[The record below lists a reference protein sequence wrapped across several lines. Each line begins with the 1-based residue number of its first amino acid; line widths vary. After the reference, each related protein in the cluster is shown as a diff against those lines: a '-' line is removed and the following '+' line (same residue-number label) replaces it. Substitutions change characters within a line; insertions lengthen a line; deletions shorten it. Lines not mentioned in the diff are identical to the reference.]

1 MKRPQAIAI
10 TSGKG
15 GVGKTNLSVNLAL
28 ALQRSTK
35 NVAVFDADLALANAH
50 LVLGCRASRTIVD
63 AISGRCAVQDVL
75 VSGPSGLKLIAGGSG
90 LAELMS
96 LSDEKRQSII
106 SSISSIAP
114 QIDYLIVDTA
124 AGVED
129 NVIDFV
135 AACDRVI
142 VVVVGEPTAFVDAYA
157 SIKVLHQETGRTQFD
172 IVVNRATNDT
182 QGIQIF
188 QRFQAI
194 VSKFLPVALHH
205 IGSIPN
211 DERLGRAVSK
221 CEPVIDS
228 FPEAPAS
235 KAILSIAQ
243 VVLASPP
250 PVVDEGAVGFFR
262 PFYDRDVAAAEAMS

>member
-96 LSDEKRQSII
+96 LSDDKRQSII

-114 QIDYLIVDTA
+114 QIDSLI
-124 AGVED
+124 GICGRLCEHQ
-129 NVIDFV
+129 
-135 AACDRVI
+135 
-142 VVVVGEPTAFVDAYA
+142 GSA
-157 SIKVLHQETGRTQFD
+157 SGNGAH
-172 IVVNRATNDT
+172 
-182 QGIQIF
+182 
-188 QRFQAI
+188 
-194 VSKFLPVALHH
+194 
-205 IGSIPN
+205 
-211 DERLGRAVSK
+211 AVRHC
-221 CEPVIDS
+221 CEPG
-228 FPEAPAS
+228 
-235 KAILSIAQ
+235 
-243 VVLASPP
+243 
-250 PVVDEGAVGFFR
+250 DE
-262 PFYDRDVAAAEAMS
+262 

>member
-1 MKRPQAIAI
+1 M
-10 TSGKG
+10 
-15 GVGKTNLSVNLAL
+15 NLAL

-35 NVAVFDADLALANAH
+35 NVAVFDADLALANAQ

-96 LSDEKRQSII
+96 LSDDKRQSII